1 MTGGSGLSSDI
12 KIGNEKNALLCRSG
26 QVVFSGIYLPFL
38 HDFNF
43 EMLKIERVA
52 AFPCIL
58 NP

>member
-1 MTGGSGLSSDI
+1 ML
-12 KIGNEKNALLCRSG
+12 
-26 QVVFSGIYLPFL
+26 VVLFRVGCFSGICLPFL
-38 HDFNF
+38 RDFNF